1 MPPSVLNRITELPSL
16 KRALKNAKPADDE
29 PKTVAGVEF
38 TAGTGHE
45 YTQIFVGVEGS
56 RKILKGIDGI
66 VANYPA
72 LERGLHA
79 IEYPIFK

>member
-1 MPPSVLNRITELPSL
+1 MPSL

-29 PKTVAGVEF
+29 PKTVFGVEF

-45 YTQIFVGVEGS
+45 YAQILVRAQAS

-66 VANYPA
+66 VAKYPA
-72 LERGLHA
+72 VERRLHA